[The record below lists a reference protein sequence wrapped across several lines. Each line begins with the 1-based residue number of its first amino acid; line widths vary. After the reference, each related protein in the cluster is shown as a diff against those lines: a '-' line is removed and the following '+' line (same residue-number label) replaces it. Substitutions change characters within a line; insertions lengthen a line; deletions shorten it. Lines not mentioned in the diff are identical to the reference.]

1 VPATARARIA
11 DRREL
16 ICPSSLVRVARPS
29 SCVQAGGSPLDG
41 VYGAK
46 GVVKIERP
54 APPPPPAAVTST
66 SGPSPA
72 LDKKK
77 KRVRSSFC
85 EIQ

>member
-1 VPATARARIA
+1 
-11 DRREL
+11 
-16 ICPSSLVRVARPS
+16 
-29 SCVQAGGSPLDG
+29 VQAGGSPLDG